1 MAHNPLLE
9 MSFRGT
15 MVIPVLHVCYSQTGK
30 FCYSQCWYFEAV
42 VTCFITGIQ
51 SEGDKTFKV
60 DFFYFFWGGCLEH
73 FFFFF
78 LLLWVFCF
86 RVERFLRWL
95 CVASAV
101 PLKLAKN
108 VFLTDASSYLPRT
121 VVGFKPRG
129 GGSPPTRPPETYA
142 PCPLALRYDRAQT
155 HEREVITNGRQGQ
168 GSYLSQNGFF
178 STAVHRRLHEH
189 MTNNHYI
196 ELRYEVVS

>member
-1 MAHNPLLE
+1 MFVIVKQESFATVSVGILKLLLPVLLLA
-9 MSFRGT
+9 FRGR
-15 MVIPVLHVCYSQTGK
+15 
-30 FCYSQCWYFEAV
+30 
-42 VTCFITGIQ
+42 GIKH
-51 SEGDKTFKV
+51 SKWI
-60 DFFYFFWGGCLEH
+60 FYFFLGGMFRT
-73 FFFFF
+73 FFL

-129 GGSPPTRPPETYA
+129 GGGSPPTRPPETYA
-142 PCPLALRYDRAQT
+142 PCPLALCYDRAQT

-168 GSYLSQNGFF
+168 GSYLSQTGFF
-178 STAVHRRLHEH
+178 PQLYTDVCTSTWQITTIL
-189 MTNNHYI
+189 N
-196 ELRYEVVS
+196 